1 MGEVCKCTIEGCALY
16 DHAFAGLVALQMHM
30 QRAHSDNPKALT
42 KRKEL
47 DVYAALQEA
56 GIEFEYQKHI
66 PFKGCGLGSETSCA
80 YLDFL
85 ILKPW
90 GAIVLENDEFQHGPP
105 AYDPSCDV
113 RRDFDICA
121 SVALGSAQKLVILR
135 YNPDPFKVDGATR
148 VVAKK
153 ERLKAL
159 VDLVQSW
166 DADPAP
172 DLLFARFFLFYDQTS
187 QSHLPCVAEQWHS
200 DVAREVSR
208 IVQVS

>member
-1 MGEVCKCTIEGCALY
+1 MK
-16 DHAFAGLVALQMHM
+16 F
-30 QRAHSDNPKALT
+30 AHSDNPQART

-47 DVYAALQEA
+47 DVYVALQEA
-56 GIEFEYQKHI
+56 GIEFEYQKHV
-66 PFKGCGLGSETSCA
+66 PFRACGLGSESSCA

-90 GAIVLENDEFQHGPP
+90 GAIVLECDEFQHAPP

-121 SVALGSAQKLVILR
+121 SVALGSAQKLVFLR
-135 YNPDPFKVDGATR
+135 YNPDPFKVDGTTR
-148 VVAKK
+148 IVAKK
-153 ERLKAL
+153 TRLEAL
-159 VDLVQSW
+159 VDLVRSW
-166 DADPAP
+166 NADPAP
-172 DLLFARFFLFYDQTS
+172 HLLFARFFLFYDQTS

-208 IVQVS
+208 IVQVA